1 MTYPTLLVH
10 LDGGRRNAALLDVAA
25 TLADRHHAA
34 VIGIAA
40 CRPVPIAMGD
50 DYLGGDYAVIEREI
64 VADELARAKTEFE
77 AHHRLARH
85 VREWRSI
92 PTLSNIAHVVARH
105 ARAADLVI
113 TSAGPGFADLATH
126 ADTGD
131 LILRAGRPVLVV
143 PDSGATATFSTI
155 MVAWTDTRECRR
167 AISDALPMLRL
178 AERVVIAE
186 VAIDALDARAAIDD
200 VAGWLARHGIA
211 ADKIVSRPKRSS
223 TDTLTALADEVGAD
237 LVVAGAYGHSRI
249 REWAF
254 GGVTRDLLL
263 RDRRCTLLSH

>member
-1 MTYPTLLVH
+1 
-10 LDGGRRNAALLDVAA
+10 
-25 TLADRHHAA
+25 
-34 VIGIAA
+34 
-40 CRPVPIAMGD
+40 
-50 DYLGGDYAVIEREI
+50 
-64 VADELARAKTEFE
+64 
-77 AHHRLARH
+77 
-85 VREWRSI
+85 
-92 PTLSNIAHVVARH
+92 
-105 ARAADLVI
+105 
-113 TSAGPGFADLATH
+113 
-126 ADTGD
+126 
-131 LILRAGRPVLVV
+131 VLVV

-186 VAIDALDARAAIDD
+186 VAIDALDARAAIDE